1 MLLYSELIADFDSL
15 SSVESLT
22 WDLVSVKGAPP
33 PSRLDHAMT
42 TIRLNR
48 PPPSLDGSD
57 RDTSE
62 SSPLSQLPPITTPTT
77 SHPHLVTVISPDT
90 VDGDTETTINGSGNA
105 QEMEPGIA
113 SVTGRD
119 GVDETCYSTDQAS
132 PDQAQSEG
140 VDPSLNRTSEVA
152 TVEREER
159 ASDTAAL
166 EKHRH
171 SQCSGLETVEA
182 LLVFGG
188 MDTSG
193 HIHSDCFIIVPP

>member
-1 MLLYSELIADFDSL
+1 M
-15 SSVESLT
+15 
-22 WDLVSVKGAPP
+22 KGAPP

-48 PPPSLDGSD
+48 PPPSLNGSD
-57 RDTSE
+57 RDT
-62 SSPLSQLPPITTPTT
+62 SPLSQLPPVTTPTT
-77 SHPHLVTVISPDT
+77 SHPHLVTVISPETMDSE
-90 VDGDTETTINGSGNA
+90 TETTINGSGNA
-105 QEMEPGIA
+105 QEIEPGIA
-113 SVTGRD
+113 SAAERNS
-119 GVDETCYSTDQAS
+119 VDETCDSTDQAS

-152 TVEREER
+152 TVAGKER

-171 SQCSGLETVEA
+171 SQCSGSETVEA

-193 HIHSDCFIIVPP
+193 HIHNDCFVIVPP